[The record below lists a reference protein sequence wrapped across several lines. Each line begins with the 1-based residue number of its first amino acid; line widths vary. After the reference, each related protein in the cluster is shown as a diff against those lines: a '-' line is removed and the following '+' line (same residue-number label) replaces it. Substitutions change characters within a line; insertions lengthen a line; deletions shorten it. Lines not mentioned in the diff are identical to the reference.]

1 LSGSLVLRCGDRLLA
16 LPLGDVSEVFRM
28 VATAAK
34 LPRAPRHC
42 LGVVDWRG
50 VLLPLFDLGA
60 RLGITPPR
68 SERQLCDGHIVLLK
82 QPGGEVCFAVDDLRE
97 LAEAPFEPLAG
108 SDLPALS
115 GLVRGTVRCGD
126 GKLVPLLDPAALLT
140 VRARQQLV
148 AALHSLRAGDLGR
161 T

>member
-1 LSGSLVLRCGDRLLA
+1 VLRCGDRLLA

-42 LGVVDWRG
+42 LGVVDCRG
-50 VLLPLFDLGA
+50 LLLPLFDLGA

-68 SERQLCDGHIVLLK
+68 SERQLCDGHIVLVQ
-82 QPGGEVCFAVDDLRE
+82 QPAGPVGFAVDELRE
-97 LAEAPFEPLAG
+97 LVEAPFEPLAG
-108 SDLPALS
+108 SELPALS
-115 GLVRGTVRCGD
+115 GLVFGTVRCGD
-126 GKLVPLLDPAALLT
+126 GQLAPLLDRAALLT
-140 VRARQQLV
+140 VRARQQLG
-148 AALHSLRAGDLGR
+148 AALDSLRSAEVGR